1 MKIKDYISLSFCS
14 FVLFAPSSSFGED
27 FPMELFMPPILA
39 GVNNNNASV
48 CDGIVGCYE
57 GTFTDNCAGST
68 ISGKINLMVN
78 DKCSFSSLSSL
89 SVGTSGTIYDKKDST
104 YSGTGSTDP
113 NGCGNFSITC
123 QKKNS
128 SMFCNYRYA
137 NGKSGSISNAVPV
150 PCKPINRLKTE
161 LLAGSWVFT
170 YKIINI
176 FTNYYYLNI
185 NNVKESSSVKGEYYI
200 YGTDEW
206 GDVITAQYS
215 KSLNSYSL
223 YDSGSIIDR
232 FYVFNFTGNGTV
244 SGCYYQIDNYDQ
256 SWSSCYPMIGT
267 SLGKSSSGKT
277 SIERDARDDIDVQ
290 EQNVNEMKVLEKDN
304 VRSVS
309 RETDSRILE
318 EYKRVRSFV
327 KN

>member
-1 MKIKDYISLSFCS
+1 MKIKDCICLSFYS
-14 FVLFAPSSSFGED
+14 FVLFTPSLSFGED

-39 GVNNNNASV
+39 GVNKDNGPV

-57 GTFTDNCAGST
+57 GIFTDNCAGST
-68 ISGKINLMVN
+68 ISGKINLMVS

-89 SVGTSGTIYDKKDST
+89 SVGTSGAISDKKDST
-104 YSGTGSTDP
+104 YYGTGSTDP

-123 QKKNS
+123 QKNNS
-128 SMFCNYRYA
+128 SISCNYRYA

-185 NNVKESSSVKGEYYI
+185 NSVKESSSVKGEYYI

-206 GDVITAQYS
+206 GDIILAQYS

-223 YDSGSIIDR
+223 YDFGSIIDR
-232 FYVFNFTGNGTV
+232 VYIFNFTGNGTV
-244 SGCYYQIDNYDQ
+244 SGCYYQVDNYDQ

-267 SLGKSSSGKT
+267 SLGKSSSVKT
-277 SIERDARDDIDVQ
+277 NIERDARIDTDVQ
-290 EQNVNEMKVLEKDN
+290 EQNINEINELEKD
-304 VRSVS
+304 SDKSIS

-318 EYKRVRSFV
+318 EYKRVKSLI